1 MPVSHADSMRILI
14 TGGAGFIGSN
24 LALHLRGSFP
34 EAEVVCMDNLYRH
47 GSELNVAR
55 LKGAGAVFKHGDIR
69 IPADFPDGSFD
80 FLIQSSAEPSVLAG
94 QGGSPDYLFQT
105 NVTGAYH
112 CLEFARKSGAR
123 LIFLS
128 TSRVYPIATLDYH
141 PWSEMETRFVWK
153 DEGTPGITSRGVS
166 EEVSMAG
173 ARSLYGF
180 TKLAAEQM
188 IEEYRAT
195 YGLKAVVNRCG
206 VIAGPWQFGKVDQG
220 VIALWVMA
228 HAFDRPL
235 SYIGFGGSG
244 KQVRDVLHVQDLCEL
259 IELQIRE
266 FDSWEGWLGNVAG
279 GLENSTSLLE
289 LTRLCE
295 EATGAQIELGRV
307 EDLRPADTRL
317 LILDVSRLHRRS
329 SWRPVRTVA
338 QVVSDLAA
346 WAMQHREVLLGLSS

>member
-1 MPVSHADSMRILI
+1 MRILI

-34 EAEVVCMDNLYRH
+34 DAEVVCMDNLYRR

-55 LKGAGAVFKHGDIR
+55 LKAAGAVFKHGDIR

-80 FLIQSSAEPSVLAG
+80 FVIECSAEPSVLAG

-128 TSRVYPIATLDYH
+128 TSRVYPIATLENH
-141 PWSEMETRFVWK
+141 PWSETDTRFVWK

-206 VIAGPWQFGKVDQG
+206 GIAGPWQFGKVDQG

-228 HAFDRPL
+228 HAFGRPL
-235 SYIGFGGSG
+235 SYIGYGGSG
-244 KQVRDVLHVQDLCEL
+244 KQVRDVLHVQDLCDL
-259 IELQIRE
+259 IEIQLRE
-266 FDSWEGWLGNVAG
+266 FDSWEGWLGNLAG
-279 GLENSTSLLE
+279 GLENSASLLE

-295 EATGAQIELGRV
+295 EATGVRV
-307 EDLRPADTRL
+307 AMSAVAETRPSDLRLFVADCTKLQART
-317 LILDVSRLHRRS
+317 
-329 SWRPVRTVA
+329 SWRPSRTLA
-338 QVVSDLAA
+338 QVVSDLTA
-346 WAMQHREVLLGLSS
+346 WARQHREVLLGLSS